1 VVLARETRSTPAD
14 AHKLAPN
21 LGNIPI
27 SELPRLSMQGSGIK
41 CLYIKLKNLQT
52 GKKRTV
58 LTFHRANSSRKYGC
72 GFIQT
77 DRSFEREPAS
87 VGVCCAL
94 RVGLGRLDFVTVSI
108 IARCKNRIISDSVP
122 DIHPDKPYAANLP
135 DHLEAG
141 RDALQHFG
149 DIFSQLVQL
158 SAAVRAGLFRRQESL
173 HFPWQMR
180 RQRLTPRTS
189 IGGIPRLYGGILSKL
204 VRR

>member
-1 VVLARETRSTPAD
+1 LSGLRKPADSPVPEEGNLRICLVGNNFRAPVSMQGMRHQVLRVVLARETRSTPAD

-108 IARCKNRIISDSVP
+108 IASPARHGC
-122 DIHPDKPYAANLP
+122 
-135 DHLEAG
+135 
-141 RDALQHFG
+141 
-149 DIFSQLVQL
+149 
-158 SAAVRAGLFRRQESL
+158 
-173 HFPWQMR
+173 
-180 RQRLTPRTS
+180 LTLLLLTF
-189 IGGIPRLYGGILSKL
+189 YM
-204 VRR
+204 